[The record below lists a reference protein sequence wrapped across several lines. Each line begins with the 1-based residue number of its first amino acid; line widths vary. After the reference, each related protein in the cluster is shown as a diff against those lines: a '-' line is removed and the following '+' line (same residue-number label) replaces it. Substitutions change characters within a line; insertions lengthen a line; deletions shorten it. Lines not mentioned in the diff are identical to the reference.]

1 MKNVMLSSME
11 SIHPLTDERLAS
23 SAAVAESLGRTTML
37 KNSEATRRRLK
48 PSPMSRLDEPQT
60 IKIDS
65 DLVPSLLDMW
75 GASGNPSWEEWLG
88 LFASDAMRGQLGL

>member
-1 MKNVMLSSME
+1 ME
-11 SIHPLTDERLAS
+11 TIPPLTEERLAS
-23 SAAVAESLGRTTML
+23 SAAVAESLGRTTMA
-37 KNSEATRRRLK
+37 KNVDATRKLHRK
-48 PSPMSRLDEPQT
+48 PAPISRLDAPQT

-88 LFASDAMRGQLGL
+88 AFASDAMRGNLGL